1 MGQLPEHVEVNRA
14 HWDHRAAGW
23 VAGGEHNWALD
34 EPVWGIWGTPESRLR
49 LLPEDMRGIDAIEL
63 GCGTAYVC
71 GWMARRGARVVGVD
85 VSRGQLRTARRLAA
99 DHGVALTL
107 VQANAEDVPFPD
119 ESFDFA
125 ISEYGA
131 AVWCDPY
138 AWIPEAHRLLR
149 PGGELV
155 FLSNSTLSVVC
166 SPSHGSPVGNRLERD
181 YFSIHRLDWRQSG
194 GGIEF
199 NLPIS
204 GWFRLLT
211 RTGFEV
217 LDFFEV
223 QAPDGGTQLNH
234 FVTGDWAHRFPS
246 EQGWRARK
254 RG

>member
-1 MGQLPEHVEVNRA
+1 
-14 HWDHRAAGW
+14 
-23 VAGGEHNWALD
+23 
-34 EPVWGIWGTPESRLR
+34 
-49 LLPEDMRGIDAIEL
+49 
-63 GCGTAYVC
+63 CGTAYVC

-99 DHGVALTL
+99 DHGVDLTL

-166 SPSHGSPVGNRLERD
+166 SPS
-181 YFSIHRLDWRQSG
+181 
-194 GGIEF
+194 
-199 NLPIS
+199 
-204 GWFRLLT
+204 
-211 RTGFEV
+211 
-217 LDFFEV
+217 
-223 QAPDGGTQLNH
+223 
-234 FVTGDWAHRFPS
+234 
-246 EQGWRARK
+246 
-254 RG
+254 